1 MKCIEKI
8 RKTHNIFLKIEVKTM
23 NNNRGFSEKD
33 SGFER
38 GKTQGRQ
45 WTVTKFLGKTQKGF
59 QNWPICVK
67 QTIFVTDL
75 SRMQVAKVSCE
86 TLWNQNFWKFF

>member
-33 SGFER
+33 DGFER

-45 WTVTKFLGKTQKGF
+45 
-59 QNWPICVK
+59 
-67 QTIFVTDL
+67 
-75 SRMQVAKVSCE
+75 
-86 TLWNQNFWKFF
+86 